1 MEGSSST
8 INDTTKPTFDLSL
21 RKSTANKLDY
31 LYKIS
36 HVLEDSK
43 IPITDFPIV
52 NLYIVFD
59 KPQPSFKK
67 TKKKKII
74 GPSHPSTVKKYV
86 QASKFNQFN
95 IPASEN
101 ENFITLALPRE
112 FVIPWQKQGC
122 AHLHF
127 GVVRLA
133 LTFHGRKGLP
143 VASRISLLESK
154 FLEYQNAVIGTV
166 QTTLNEGTVFV
177 PLFPNFNMSLKDPHL
192 CDALKVQV

>member
-43 IPITDFPIV
+43 IPITDFLIV

-67 TKKKKII
+67 TKKKKNYWSFSPFYCKRIC
-74 GPSHPSTVKKYV
+74 PS
-86 QASKFNQFN
+86 
-95 IPASEN
+95 
-101 ENFITLALPRE
+101 L
-112 FVIPWQKQGC
+112 
-122 AHLHF
+122 
-127 GVVRLA
+127 
-133 LTFHGRKGLP
+133 
-143 VASRISLLESK
+143 
-154 FLEYQNAVIGTV
+154 
-166 QTTLNEGTVFV
+166 
-177 PLFPNFNMSLKDPHL
+177 
-192 CDALKVQV
+192 QV